1 MAWRVCEWAAKDA
14 AAGAKNKS
22 LSEREYFP
30 VSYARG
36 LTRFPALL
44 TRVCCRALREAP
56 GLALTIDALSQDVGV
71 APPPQPL
78 VLERG
83 RCYAFVGRNRSGKS
97 TLVQALARVVG
108 GEDLRAVVAHAT
120 GLRGAAE
127 AEDTLMLAAAAGAE
141 LSGVSGS
148 EDEEEEDLVEAPFI
162 ADVTVTLAGA
172 PAAST
177 TTTAVTH
184 AEALASDSATS
195 LAQTHEMPLHAI
207 PRLTWRT
214 ALTHIAQKPYIFA
227 GTLAENVRCGDAS
240 VPDWGVA
247 WALEM
252 AGLVGAGAGEVDE
265 SEREGTGRRSGINT
279 TFTEVVG
286 VGASDGGRGLA
297 SGVPAED
304 DFEADTAAA
313 TGAYTAHAHAP
324 ACVASRLDDVG
335 GEPAGDAEDDEER
348 ELDEDRPRVLARGGS
363 ERDVRRVAGRGRGG
377 ARGGDRG
384 GRGRMGGKG
393 RAGGRGWSIQQDA
406 PPPVPE
412 PSPDA
417 TNAYPGLP
425 APVAAA
431 IAAPTDWASAELL
444 RGLIRAEPLLR
455 PSLATSPML
464 AMWVDARGANVSG
477 GFAQSISLARAF
489 LRLRSQLCVVDE
501 ATGQMDATKVAWVV
515 PRLLRVARARD
526 MALVVISH
534 HLHTVTPLVDQVW
547 VLERGRVV
555 EVGHHT
561 DLIQA
566 GAVYGKLYGQ
576 PA

>member
-1 MAWRVCEWAAKDA
+1 
-14 AAGAKNKS
+14 
-22 LSEREYFP
+22 
-30 VSYARG
+30 
-36 LTRFPALL
+36 
-44 TRVCCRALREAP
+44 
-56 GLALTIDALSQDVGV
+56 
-71 APPPQPL
+71 
-78 VLERG
+78 
-83 RCYAFVGRNRSGKS
+83 
-97 TLVQALARVVG
+97 
-108 GEDLRAVVAHAT
+108 
-120 GLRGAAE
+120 
-127 AEDTLMLAAAAGAE
+127 
-141 LSGVSGS
+141 
-148 EDEEEEDLVEAPFI
+148 
-162 ADVTVTLAGA
+162 
-172 PAAST
+172 
-177 TTTAVTH
+177 
-184 AEALASDSATS
+184 
-195 LAQTHEMPLHAI
+195 
-207 PRLTWRT
+207 
-214 ALTHIAQKPYIFA
+214 
-227 GTLAENVRCGDAS
+227 
-240 VPDWGVA
+240 
-247 WALEM
+247 
-252 AGLVGAGAGEVDE
+252 
-265 SEREGTGRRSGINT
+265 
-279 TFTEVVG
+279 
-286 VGASDGGRGLA
+286 
-297 SGVPAED
+297 VPAED